1 MAFDWLFMRKDPKT
15 ELEGLDRAQ
24 QILDER
30 YQRHQVPEEVYRK
43 QCLEFQKRREK
54 YEKKL
59 GKSKYDI

>member
-1 MAFDWLFMRKDPKT
+1 MRKDPKT

-59 GKSKYDI
+59 GKKKYDI

>member
-1 MAFDWLFMRKDPKT
+1 MAFNFLFMRKDPKT

-59 GKSKYDI
+59 GKKKYDI

>member
-1 MAFDWLFMRKDPKT
+1 MVWFLDRKDPKT

-24 QILDER
+24 KILDER
-30 YQRHQVPEEVYRK
+30 YNCHQVPAEVYRK

-59 GKSKYDI
+59 GNKKYDI

>member
-1 MAFDWLFMRKDPKT
+1 MLGWFLERKDPKT

-24 QILDER
+24 KILDER
-30 YQRHQVPEEVYRK
+30 YQRQQVPEEVYRR

-59 GKSKYDI
+59 GKKKYDI

>member
-1 MAFDWLFMRKDPKT
+1 MGWFLDRKNPKT

-30 YQRHQVPEEVYRK
+30 YKRGQVLPEVYTK

-59 GKSKYDI
+59 KKTNR